1 MNCKVLSLAVL
12 FRSLLYSGFRD
23 AGGHAIKSRNNV
35 CVGGI
40 SKGSHYI
47 GREEPLGKGQEKWMD
62 ISV

>member
-1 MNCKVLSLAVL
+1 MCDLAVL

-23 AGGHAIKSRNNV
+23 VGGHAVKSRNN
-35 CVGGI
+35 GGKI
-40 SKGSHYI
+40 SKGLHYI